1 MTSQWGIPR
10 DRFKLVK
17 IIAALEYFIALH
29 PHSSQNSSRILE
41 GDSTEPP
48 KPRHLPSYACG
59 LSYGQHRLSGKRI
72 QLKEGDSLMYEKGS
86 RGMISEQE

>member
-17 IIAALEYFIALH
+17 IIAVLEYFIALH
-29 PHSSQNSSRILE
+29 
-41 GDSTEPP
+41 
-48 KPRHLPSYACG
+48 
-59 LSYGQHRLSGKRI
+59 